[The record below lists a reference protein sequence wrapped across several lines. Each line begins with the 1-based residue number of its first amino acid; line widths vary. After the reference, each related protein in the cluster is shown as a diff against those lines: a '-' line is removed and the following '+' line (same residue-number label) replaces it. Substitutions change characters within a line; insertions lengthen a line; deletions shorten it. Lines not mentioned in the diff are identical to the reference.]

1 MGQGAIDYIGVK
13 GGLKLNDVIEEFK
26 YVYKGQEITAGD
38 FVEFVNGVSSQTTT
52 IKTTSN
58 TTFHDKEV
66 LYISAV
72 KLNDNSVF
80 VAYSDGESIQ
90 FGTRVL
96 TINDENITVGTE
108 YIMGNA
114 PYDISTTLVSAN
126 KVAICF
132 ANNSDYKT
140 SAIIAVIDGTTISF
154 GTSLVFGTGTSS
166 YGDNTTQIEALDETK
181 LLASWIRLRTSAST
195 SSSYGLK
202 ACVLTLNG
210 TTLTANTTLN
220 IQTSRQTNQSLC
232 KLSSS
237 RALISYGDRDAT
249 TGSSRVLTISGTSVS
264 TSSKYDFSTVSV
276 SSKTSC
282 LISSDKVLIIYM
294 RTSSIGYASVIATI
308 SPSNTITFGSTYTI
322 DNSYTVYP
330 KSSCLVETNKILVSF
345 NENGTNNCLQ
355 ILNVSGTSVI
365 SNGDKYLLGAGKYHI
380 DTVLMQENRVVTI
393 YNSTDTTNHGNSQ
406 VLGISGNNIS
416 NEIKIKIPQ
425 YEQQVTLS
433 TQPPFDGIALSSGVG
448 GTDTAHN
455 EQVKIARPITEQ
467 DIYVFETFTSSPIP
481 TSWAN
486 GEDGLTATA
495 TNDYGEWSL
504 RTTKGPWTTGTNLG
518 VITDG
523 NDDTGWRFARF
534 SSDSEVAY
542 MYLTPPAGVEINP
555 TSIYVYNNMCS
566 SSSYNSS
573 HRSKVQGYDGSNWI
587 DLGTLNSGTTGVKQ
601 TFTISGDTFF
611 SEFRLKIYR
620 LNATYNTEVYIY
632 EFQVREGTIRCLK
645 PEYQ

>member
-1 MGQGAIDYIGVK
+1 MGIAKLYGQKASGININGIIKDYYAYAGENIS
-13 GGLKLNDVIEEFK
+13 
-26 YVYKGQEITAGD
+26 AGD
-38 FVEFVNGVSSQTTT
+38 FVEYINGVEGQTTT
-52 IKTTSN
+52 TKTSAN
-58 TTFHDKEV
+58 TIFHDKEV

-80 VAYSDGESIQ
+80 VAYSDSESVQ

-96 TINDENITVGTE
+96 TINDENIIVGTE
-108 YIMGNA
+108 YILGRA

-132 ANNSDYKT
+132 VNNSDYKT
-140 SAIIAVIDGTTISF
+140 SAIIAVINGTTISF

-166 YGDNTTQIEALDETK
+166 YGDDMTQIEALNETK

-220 IQTSRQTNQSLC
+220 VQTSRQTDQSLC

-294 RTSSIGYASVIATI
+294 RTNSIGYASVIATI

-322 DNSYTVYP
+322 DNSYKVYP

-380 DTVLMQENRVVTI
+380 DTVLMKENRVVTT

-406 VLGISGNNIS
+406 VLGISGNTIS
-416 NEIKIKIPQ
+416 NEIKIINTT
-425 YEQQVTLS
+425 YETQVRKTTTS
-433 TQPPFDGIALSSGVG
+433 QFDGVAKTSGIG
-448 GTDTAHN
+448 GTSTAHN
-455 EQVKIARPITEQ
+455 QQV
-467 DIYVFETFTSSPIP
+467 
-481 TSWAN
+481 
-486 GEDGLTATA
+486 
-495 TNDYGEWSL
+495 
-504 RTTKGPWTTGTNLG
+504 
-518 VITDG
+518 
-523 NDDTGWRFARF
+523 
-534 SSDSEVAY
+534 
-542 MYLTPPAGVEINP
+542 
-555 TSIYVYNNMCS
+555 SIY
-566 SSSYNSS
+566 
-573 HRSKVQGYDGSNWI
+573 
-587 DLGTLNSGTTGVKQ
+587 TLN
-601 TFTISGDTFF
+601 
-611 SEFRLKIYR
+611 
-620 LNATYNTEVYIY
+620 
-632 EFQVREGTIRCLK
+632 
-645 PEYQ
+645 